1 MLFPSATIVAAMVL
15 SATFSTPPIAT
26 RTALRGAPG
35 SASAATKIVA
45 GLWAPKKSAKPR
57 PARDD
62 DDSREEELLKPRAPA
77 NGGGGAPSKRRWP
90 IKMDET
96 AGDEGEDETDE
107 GGDDDDED

>member
-15 SATFSTPPIAT
+15 SSTFSTPPIAT
-26 RTALRGAPG
+26 RPAPRGVPRSV
-35 SASAATKIVA
+35 SASTKVVA

-77 NGGGGAPSKRRWP
+77 SGGGATSSRRRL

-96 AGDEGEDETDE
+96 AGE
-107 GGDDDDED
+107 